1 MKTLIALTMLAS
13 LSFAQESGWQ
23 PLWQP
28 KENTPGYDAA
38 MPPENYPDA
47 EHVTNV
53 HLPEYRVFLPEGES
67 DKPRPAVCIFPG
79 GGYQNLAL
87 TKEGEE
93 IGRWLA
99 SQGFVGMAVKYR
111 VSADG
116 KHPEAFPH
124 QLMDARRAIRTLRA
138 HAKEW
143 NVDPNKIGVIGFSAG
158 GHLAALA
165 TTWKDDVP
173 GETKD
178 TIDKESLAT
187 GFAMLIY
194 PVISMDKPYV
204 HGGSKN
210 ALLGQA
216 KDAELV
222 KKCSPYLQVT
232 RQTPPLFVVQSA
244 DDGVSALNSLDM
256 VRAAQEKG
264 VPVEYHLYRKG
275 GHGYGM
281 RKQNKPTDAWPQE
294 AEKWLKQFKQ

>member
-1 MKTLIALTMLAS
+1 MKILSALLILAS
-13 LSFAQESGWQ
+13 CSFAQDSAWQ

-28 KENTPGYDAA
+28 KENTPGYKADAPA
-38 MPPENYPDA
+38 ERWNDA

-53 HLPEYRVFLPEGES
+53 HMPEYRVYLPEGQAAQ
-67 DKPRPAVCIFPG
+67 PRPAVCIFPG
-79 GGYQNLAL
+79 GGYRNLAL
-87 TKEGEE
+87 AKEGEE

-99 SQGFVGMAVKYR
+99 SQGIVGVAVKYR
-111 VSADG
+111 VSSDAA
-116 KHPEAFPH
+116 HPEQFPH
-124 QLMDARRAIRTLRA
+124 QLMDARRAIRTVRA

-143 NVDPNKIGVIGFSAG
+143 NVNPGKIGVIGFSAG
-158 GHLAALA
+158 GHLAALS
-165 TTWKDDVP
+165 TTWKDAVP

-178 TIDKESLAT
+178 AIDGESPEPN
-187 GFAMLIY
+187 FAMLIY
-194 PVISMDKPYV
+194 PVVSMDKPYV
-204 HGGSKN
+204 HGGSKT

-244 DDGVSALNSLDM
+244 DDGVSPLNSLDI

-294 AEKWLKQFKQ
+294 AEKWLKQFNP